1 VLGHNGR
8 VFNYYKIKGEKYM
21 AEFFTYPL
29 REMKITQNY
38 KGTTSHLPHT
48 MGSPKDYPIDEGGK
62 NTGKDPIYARCD
74 LIVKR
79 LYTAGTNTI
88 WVRTVDKVILANGKT
103 DYVVMMLIHS
113 DNEDFAKLKVGQ
125 IIKKGS
131 ILCYE
136 GSDGATANH
145 IHIAV
150 GLGDLKGNGW
160 VQNSKGKWVLSTTG
174 GTIKPEKCFYI
185 DREFTNVRSMGGIAF
200 KDMPKY
206 TTGTYRATAN
216 VNVRKGAGTNYKAK
230 TFKQLSKNAQ
240 NKILKLTGGEEA
252 NGYVKG
258 LTFTVSKIKNNWG
271 KTPSGWVC
279 LDYAEKIK

>member
-1 VLGHNGR
+1 
-8 VFNYYKIKGEKYM
+8 M

-48 MGSPKDYPIDEGGK
+48 TGFPKDYPIDEGGK

-88 WVRTVDKVILANGKT
+88 WVRTVDKVKLANGKT

-131 ILCYE
+131 IICYE
-136 GSDGATANH
+136 GRDGATANH

-160 VQNSKGKWVLSTTG
+160 AQNSKGKWVLSTTG

-185 DREFTNVRSMGGIAF
+185 DRNFTNVRSMGGIAF

-206 TTGTYRATAN
+206 TKGTYKAIAN

-230 TFKQLSKNAQ
+230 TFKQLSENAQ

-258 LTFTVSKIKNNWG
+258 LVFAVSKVKDNWG

-279 LDYAEKIK
+279 LEYAEKIK

>member
-1 VLGHNGR
+1 
-8 VFNYYKIKGEKYM
+8 M

-48 MGSPKDYPIDEGGK
+48 TGSPKDYPIDEGGK
-62 NTGKDPIYARCD
+62 NTGKDPIYATCD
-74 LIVKR
+74 LVIR
-79 LYTAGTNTI
+79 RIYTAGTNTI
-88 WVRTVDKVILANGKT
+88 WVRTAEKVKIANGKT
-103 DYVVMMLIHS
+103 DYVVMMLVHP
-113 DNEDFAKLKVGQ
+113 DNEDFSKLKVGQ
-125 IIKKGS
+125 MFKKGS
-131 ILCYE
+131 IICFE

-240 NKILKLTGGEEA
+240 KKILKLTNGEEA

-258 LTFTVSKIKNNWG
+258 LVFTVSKVKGNWG

-279 LDYAEKIK
+279 LDYCEKR